1 MMKFNLNATIWE
13 EEGVYVSKCPELGVT
28 SCGDTPKEALENLR
42 EAVELYL
49 ENAEKLGMIEDISA
63 SLTSHY
69 KFTSTFEVVA

>member
-1 MMKFNLNATIWE
+1 MMKFNLTATIWD
-13 EEGVYVSKCPELGVT
+13 EEGAYVSKCPELGVV
-28 SCGDTPKEALENLR
+28 SCGDTPKEALENLK

-49 ENAEKLGMIEDISA
+49 ENAKKLGMIEDINT